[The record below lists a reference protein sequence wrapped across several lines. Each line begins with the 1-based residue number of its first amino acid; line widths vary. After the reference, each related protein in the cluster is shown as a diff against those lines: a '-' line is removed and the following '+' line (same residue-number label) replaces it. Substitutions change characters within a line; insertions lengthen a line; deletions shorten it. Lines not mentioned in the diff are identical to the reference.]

1 MIYENLTYTISII
14 LISILI
20 DMLYG
25 ELPDKIHPVI
35 YMGKLIDLLRN
46 YLPPTRISGLLIT
59 VTTIFTF
66 TTITIIILLITAY
79 INNILL
85 IITASI
91 ILSTTF
97 SINFLIKSVN
107 DIKILLKTDIEKA
120 RKAMSYL
127 VSRNTQELTESMI
140 TSAAIETLTENITD
154 SVISPLFYTAI
165 LGLFPY
171 GVFISVAFAVLYRVS
186 NTMDAML
193 GYKTKELINIGYI
206 PANLDDILN
215 YIPARITGYYVV
227 LSAFLLKYDYK
238 QSYDVM
244 KKYATKTPSPNSGYS
259 MAATAGAIDVTLTK
273 QDVYQL
279 GYGKSPLN
287 SDKIDEAINITKVTS
302 LLFILTITIVYVI
315 AILLF
320 F

>member
-171 GVFISVAFAVLYRVS
+171 GVFIAVAFAVLYRVS